1 MPETRPQEDRRRD
14 IFRALV
20 EAQDR
25 AVPVPQSRKLVAGQ
39 FGVTEAEVRRIELEG
54 IDGGWPPL

>member
-1 MPETRPQEDRRRD
+1 MSEQQSPEDRRRD

-39 FGVTEAEVRRIELEG
+39 FGVSEAEVRRIEHEGLEA
-54 IDGGWPPL
+54 GWPPL